1 MLLFDEVKFW
11 VDCTIGED
19 LTWVSLFGAGMLPY
33 ISASSE
39 AAQLEI
45 KFGVAIGFGS
55 ILGSPKTI
63 LA

>member
-1 MLLFDEVKFW
+1 M
-11 VDCTIGED
+11 
-19 LTWVSLFGAGMLPY
+19 SLFGAGMLPY